1 MKKLNLQKI
10 ILIVLYLCSLSINSW
25 AASNATLDKL
35 SDGIHN
41 DLEQALGELAT
52 LRKTIASEKIPLSQK
67 IRERESEIQQLRK
80 NLDEFR
86 KLEDSKNVDLQSLR
100 DEVKSQEDALFSI
113 NRTLSDYT
121 ELYNESVQ
129 VFESDRYP
137 KHLTDSNL
145 PINSRIEAQAQVL
158 TLGLDRLLKRSHLA
172 TYQGKAIVSDEPL
185 TQGNFLSAADNLWFL
200 EEKKDNYSIAIG
212 EVSGLTKTI
221 AQGSLGAAQD
231 AAAGYIK
238 LSLAVDLT
246 SGKALLLQSESDSL
260 FSFIQDGGFWV
271 YPILLFGLLS
281 LMIAL
286 SKTFEL
292 VKAGRV
298 DRKTTDRIM
307 TNTDHPNH
315 ASDLQNAKDSESA
328 IQQFVSEAL
337 KLPHSARDQ
346 MEDCLLE
353 LMHRVKIR
361 QEKNLYLIAVT
372 ASVAPLIG
380 LLGTVA
386 GMIETFKMISLFG
399 SSDAMS
405 LSSGISKAL
414 ITTELG
420 LIVAIPSL
428 VIHVLLSRKSQAI
441 LSDIEYYAARIIE
454 NKFGYAQ

>member
-1 MKKLNLQKI
+1 VKKIL
-10 ILIVLYLCSLSINSW
+10 LIVLYLCSLSFNSW
-25 AASNATLDKL
+25 AASDATLDKL

-86 KLEDSKNVDLQSLR
+86 KLEDSKSVDLQSLR
-100 DEVKSQEDALFSI
+100 DEVKSQEDALFAI

-121 ELYNESVQ
+121 ELYNESIQ

-137 KHLTDSNL
+137 KHLTDANL
-145 PINSRIEAQAQVL
+145 PINSRIEAQSQIL
-158 TLGLDRLLKRSHLA
+158 TLGLDRLLKRSHLVS
-172 TYQGKAIVSDEPL
+172 YQGKAIVSDEPL
-185 TQGNFLSAADNLWFL
+185 AQGNFLSAADNLWFL

-231 AAAGYIK
+231 AAEGYIK

-292 VKAGRV
+292 IKAGRI
-298 DRKTTDRIM
+298 DRKAIDRIM
-307 TNTDHPNH
+307 TNTDHLNH
-315 ASDLQNAKDSESA
+315 ESVLQTAKESESA
-328 IQQFVSEAL
+328 IHQFVTDAL
-337 KLPHSARDQ
+337 NISHSARDQ

-353 LMHRVKIR
+353 LMQRAKTK
-361 QEKNLYLIAVT
+361 QEKHLYMVAVT

-420 LIVAIPSL
+420 LIVAIPAL
-428 VIHVLLSRKSQAI
+428 VMHVLLSRKSQAI
-441 LSDIEYYAARIIE
+441 MSDMEYYAARIIE
-454 NKFGYAQ
+454 NKFGYSQ